1 MITYDYNQAPISPD
15 ERQDLEV
22 IAGVRIE
29 DITIEDYPNLLVFPD
44 SFDSYD
50 RDLARKEV
58 CAISADGSKLVT
70 NSIVGFIGRNKT
82 HLSIHSRK
90 VGEQTSS
97 CTTCFRESLG
107 LIYLIYLM
115 R

>member
-1 MITYDYNQAPISPD
+1 MITYDYSEAPISPD
-15 ERQDLEV
+15 ECRDLEV

-58 CAISADGSKLVT
+58 CSISADGSKLY
-70 NSIVGFIGRNKT
+70 
-82 HLSIHSRK
+82 
-90 VGEQTSS
+90 Q
-97 CTTCFRESLG
+97 
-107 LIYLIYLM
+107 
-115 R
+115 